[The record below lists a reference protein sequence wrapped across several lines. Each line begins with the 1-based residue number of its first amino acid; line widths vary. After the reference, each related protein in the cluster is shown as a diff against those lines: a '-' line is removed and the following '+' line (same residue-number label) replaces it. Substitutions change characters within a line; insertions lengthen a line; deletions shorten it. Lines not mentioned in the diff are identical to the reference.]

1 MRSSNRS
8 SLPDSHTVTIVFL
21 WIAASVVVIVGTLV
35 VVAYFAL
42 GRPDALFAGGSFP
55 QLVSGA
61 KSLTSALPTPDPRV
75 ASILSGVVTAVVI
88 AFVAVIGAIGI
99 WDAWQSRQRRS
110 ERSLQRRG
118 PPATDSPSVTS
129 GANGATDVVR
139 SSAPPTDAET
149 LYSPDIA
156 RARTRRSHRL
166 GTDPDTWQ
174 GGTA

>member
-8 SLPDSHTVTIVFL
+8 SFPDYHAVTVVLL
-21 WIAASVVVIVGTLV
+21 WIAASAVVIVGTLV
-35 VVAYFAL
+35 VVAYFVL
-42 GRPDALFAGGSFP
+42 GRPDAIFAGGSFP

-61 KSLTSALPTPDPRV
+61 KSLTSAMPTPDPQV
-75 ASILSGVVTAVVI
+75 ASILSGVVTSVVI

-99 WDAWQSRQRRS
+99 WDAWQSRRGHS
-110 ERSLQRRG
+110 EMSLPRRG
-118 PPATDSPSVTS
+118 SPTTDSPSAT
-129 GANGATDVVR
+129 GAANGERDAVQSGV
-139 SSAPPTDAET
+139 PPTDAET

>member
-1 MRSSNRS
+1 MKSSNRS
-8 SLPDSHTVTIVFL
+8 SLPDSHAVTIVLL
-21 WIAASVVVIVGTLV
+21 WIAASVVVVVGTLV
-35 VVAYFAL
+35 VVAYFVL

-61 KSLTSALPTPDPRV
+61 KSLTSAMPTPDPRV

-118 PPATDSPSVTS
+118 PPTTDSPSVTS
-129 GANGATDVVR
+129 NGATDAVR

>member
-1 MRSSNRS
+1 MRSGNRS
-8 SLPDSHTVTIVFL
+8 SLPGSHAITVMLL
-21 WIAASVVVIVGTLV
+21 WIAASAVVVVGTLV
-35 VVAYFAL
+35 VVAYFVL
-42 GRPDALFAGGSFP
+42 GGPDAIFAGGSFP

-61 KSLTSALPTPDPRV
+61 KSLTSAMPTPDPRV

-99 WDAWQSRQRRS
+99 WDAWQSRRGRS
-110 ERSLQRRG
+110 EISLSRRG
-118 PPATDSPSVTS
+118 TPTIDSPSTT
-129 GANGATDVVR
+129 GAANGERDAVQHDV
-139 SSAPPTDAET
+139 PPTDAET